1 LASAT
6 DSALKLNAQINV
18 ARPESLPDR
27 LAGMMRRQM
36 FDRFLAELAPT
47 PDDTILDVGATSD
60 QTLEHSNYAVA
71 WYPHKH
77 RVTVV
82 GLDDA
87 SFLEHKH
94 PGVTYRQANGLDLP
108 FPDDSFDYGHSSA
121 VLEHVGSRANQARFI
136 AELARVSRK
145 GFFLTTPN
153 RWFPVEFHSVLPL
166 AHWLPRPLFWTVL
179 RIMGRGA
186 LADENVLNLLGAR
199 ELSQAARQAGVAEFR
214 VETVALGGWPSNLL
228 LIGKR

>member
-1 LASAT
+1 
-6 DSALKLNAQINV
+6 LKLNAQINV

-27 LAGMMRRQM
+27 IAGRMRRQM

-47 PDDTILDVGATSD
+47 PEDTILDVGATSD
-60 QTLEHSNYAVA
+60 RTLEHSNYAVA

-77 RVTVV
+77 RVTTV
-82 GLDDA
+82 GIDDA
-87 SFLEHKH
+87 SFLETKH
-94 PGVTYRQANGLDLP
+94 PGVTFRQADGLNLP
-108 FPDDSFDYGHSSA
+108 FADDSFDFGHSSA

-166 AHWLPRPLFWTVL
+166 VHWLPRPLFWTAL
-179 RIMGRGA
+179 RGAGRGA
-186 LADENVLNLLGAR
+186 LADESVLNLLGAR
-199 ELSQAARQAGVAEFR
+199 DLEAAAREAGVADFR
-214 VETVALGGWPSNLL
+214 IASVALGGWPSNLL
-228 LIGKR
+228 LIGKS